1 MDTHDIR
8 DLDAF
13 AAVARH
19 RNFRRAA
26 REQRVSVSGL
36 SQRLRNLEER
46 LGVRLLN
53 RTTRSVAPTEAGEVL
68 LSRVSPALQELT
80 DAVGAVRGLRATPSG
95 RLRINAPA
103 PAAQLVLAPMVAPF
117 LKAHPAINLEI
128 VVEASMV
135 DIVAGGFDAGV
146 RYEEHLA
153 QDMIAVSLGPP
164 QRYTVAAA
172 PSAIARHGTPAR
184 PKDLLELPCISFVFP
199 NRSGLP
205 WEFEKAGRVV
215 RILPK
220 GPFTASDP
228 ALLLQAATAGLGFWM
243 TFEGYAAGAV
253 ASGKL
258 VTVLDDW
265 CQSFPGPF
273 LYYPSRRQLPPALSA
288 FVAFAKEWRA
298 KHAPDRKAARR
309 PAGIR

>member
-1 MDTHDIR
+1 
-8 DLDAF
+8 
-13 AAVARH
+13 
-19 RNFRRAA
+19 
-26 REQRVSVSGL
+26 VSGL
-36 SQRLRNLEER
+36 SQRLRTLEER

-53 RTTRSVAPTEAGEVL
+53 RTTRSVAPTEAGEML
-68 LSRVSPALQELT
+68 LARVAPALQELS
-80 DAVGAVRGLRATPSG
+80 DAVGVVRGLRETPSG

-103 PAAQLVLAPMVAPF
+103 PAAQLVLAPMVARF
-117 LKAHPAINLEI
+117 LELYPAINLEI

-164 QRYTVAAA
+164 QRYTVVAA

-184 PKDLLELPCISFVFP
+184 PKDLLELPCIAFVFP
-199 NRSGLP
+199 TRAALP

-215 RILPK
+215 RIMPK
-220 GPFTASDP
+220 GPFRASDP
-228 ALLLQAATAGLGFWM
+228 ALLLQAATEGLGFLM
-243 TFEGYAAGAV
+243 TFEGYAASAV

-273 LYYPSRRQLPPALSA
+273 LYYPSRRQQPPALSA
-288 FVAFAKEWRA
+288 FVSFAREWRVR
-298 KHAPDRKAARR
+298 HAPDRKAGRR
-309 PAGIR
+309 PGGSR